1 MFVIFQ
7 YNLILDISHKNISQ
21 YLIALIKV
29 KLEMK
34 VYNDTINKNN
44 NELLTTYE
52 MVDTVIIILLIDLLN
67 IQKSIM
73 VVTIII
79 IKNNVENYFKNKE
92 TEKWRE

>member
-1 MFVIFQ
+1 
-7 YNLILDISHKNISQ
+7 
-21 YLIALIKV
+21 
-29 KLEMK
+29 
-34 VYNDTINKNN
+34 
-44 NELLTTYE
+44 